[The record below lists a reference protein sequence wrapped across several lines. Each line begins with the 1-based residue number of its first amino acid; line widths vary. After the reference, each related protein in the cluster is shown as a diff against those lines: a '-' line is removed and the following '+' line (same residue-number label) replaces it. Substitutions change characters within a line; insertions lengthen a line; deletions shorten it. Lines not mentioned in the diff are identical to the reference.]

1 MWSFL
6 NPIFLW
12 AGMAAML
19 PLVLHL
25 MQRRRT
31 VRIRFST
38 VRFLKLAQ
46 KRSSSRVRM
55 ENFLLWL
62 MRTLLVLLLVLAFAG
77 PVLRLEEFGPF
88 MGASRR
94 DVAIVWDASF
104 SMSYDSG
111 SARAWDE
118 ARDVAAGIVR
128 GLKKGDRVCMLLAD
142 DGVTPLI
149 EQPSSD
155 LELAL
160 ATARAQEW
168 RPTSSQLLPAV
179 LAACDALKESG
190 NRERE
195 VYIIT
200 DGQSLPW
207 SDFRVRRDVGPGA
220 RASGATNGPA
230 AAGGATTWD
239 GRKGEFTHAF
249 FVALVGAAQ
258 PENLSPIRVEVEPK
272 LIMAGRPGRVTAGLS
287 ATGPARNSAV
297 SLFVDERESDRRN
310 VTVGAGGDEE
320 VVFNL
325 PLLEPGVHAARVETP
340 SDPVSADD
348 ALHFLVRVRD
358 QLPVLCVG
366 SEADTF
372 FLSRALNPG
381 ERSSVRSRRIAPDA
395 VAGERL
401 SDYTCVFLC
410 NALPLPAQAILDL
423 ERFVRGGGTVV
434 LFPGERANLSDYEP
448 WSCLP
453 ARPKQLRDVPG
464 GESWA
469 LRLVKSGDPLFS
481 SMKLPPGSVPSVA
494 VRRYLEWG
502 PLERDAEAVLSAGD
516 SEPFLLRRRLGRGH
530 VLFFAVTADRRW
542 SDLPLSPFFLPIA
555 HQVVLFSS
563 GEAEQRLFL
572 WAGRTLNL
580 TDILPDA
587 PENASLLSPKDAALP
602 IQRMRREELTE
613 LLVENAI
620 EPGIYRLSG
629 GTNGPAPALAVNLG
643 RRESDLTPVS
653 AREIPGILGVRDV
666 SVARG
671 RADLERL
678 IQEKR
683 IGRPMAELLLWLAL
697 LVSALE
703 LFMANRASARRPGL
717 TDRLVIE
724 ESGRVRSK
732 SS

>member
-6 NPIFLW
+6 NPFFLW
-12 AGMAAML
+12 AGMAAVL

-38 VRFLKLAQ
+38 VRFLKIAQ
-46 KRSSSRVRM
+46 KRSASRVRM

-62 MRTLLVLLLVLAFAG
+62 MRTLLILLLVLAFAG
-77 PVLRLEEFGPF
+77 PVMRLEEFGPF
-88 MGASRR
+88 IGSSRR

-118 ARDVAAGIVR
+118 ARDVAASIVR
-128 GLKKGDRVCMLLAD
+128 GLKKGDRVCMFMAD
-142 DGVTPLI
+142 DGVTPLV

-160 ATARAQEW
+160 AAVRAQEW
-168 RPTSSQLLPAV
+168 RPTSSQLMPSV
-179 LAACDALKESG
+179 MAACDALKDSG

-207 SDFRVRRDVGPGA
+207 SDFRVRRDAGPAARGA
-220 RASGATNGPA
+220 GATNGPA
-230 AAGGATTWD
+230 AGGAATWD
-239 GRKGEFTHAF
+239 GRKNEFPYAF

-272 LIMAGRPGRVTAGLS
+272 LVMAGRPGRVTAGLS
-287 ATGPARNSAV
+287 TTGPARNTTV
-297 SLFVDERESDRRN
+297 SLVVDDRESDRRN

-325 PLLEPGVHAARVETP
+325 PLLGPGVHAARVETP
-340 SDPVSADD
+340 ADPVSSDD

-366 SEADTF
+366 SEADVF
-372 FLSRALNPG
+372 FLARALNPG
-381 ERSSVRSRRIAPDA
+381 GRSSVRLKRVAPDA
-395 VAGERL
+395 LSGERL
-401 SDYTCVFLC
+401 ADYTCVFLC
-410 NALPLPAQAILDL
+410 NALPLPAQAILDV
-423 ERFVRGGGTVV
+423 ERFVRGGGTLA
-434 LFPGERANLSDYEP
+434 LFPGERANLGDYEP
-448 WSCLP
+448 WACLP
-453 ARPKQLRDVPG
+453 ARPKQVRDVAG
-464 GESWA
+464 GENWT
-469 LRLVKSGDPLFS
+469 LRLVKPGDPLFS
-481 SMKLPPGSVPSVA
+481 SMKLPPGSVPTVA
-494 VRRYLEWG
+494 ARRHLEWG
-502 PLERDAEAVLSAGD
+502 PLEREAEPVLSAGQ
-516 SEPFLLRRRLGRGH
+516 SEPFLLRRQLGRGH

-555 HQVVLFSS
+555 HQIVLFSS
-563 GEAEQRLFL
+563 GEAEQRLFV
-572 WAGRTLNL
+572 WGGRTLNL
-580 TDILPDA
+580 TDILSDA
-587 PENASLLSPKDAALP
+587 PESASLLSPTDAALP
-602 IQRMRREELTE
+602 IQRMRREEQTE

-620 EPGIYRLSG
+620 EPGIYRLSD
-629 GTNGPAPALAVNLG
+629 GTNDPAPALAVNLG
-643 RRESDLTPVS
+643 RRESDLTPIS
-653 AREIPGILGVRDV
+653 SREIPEVLGVRDV

-678 IQEKR
+678 VQEKR
-683 IGRPMAELLLWLAL
+683 IGRPMAEILLWLAL
-697 LVSALE
+697 LVAALE

-717 TDRLVIE
+717 TDKLVIE

-732 SS
+732 PS